1 VDVPTIHPG
10 HLAGCG
16 TMDICSDNS
25 RGDGADTLDSDRH
38 TAMTRDQW
46 IQGMIIL
53 AVIVIGNLGGLW
65 LVGAI

>member
-1 VDVPTIHPG
+1 
-10 HLAGCG
+10 
-16 TMDICSDNS
+16 MDICSDNS